1 MLCAGQIV
9 LPPPPSRVPPGT
21 SLFWRLP
28 RSLNTL
34 FFPCSAL
41 HEHSNQSFFQCPPF
55 FITHIFPSTPGQPLG
70 GWGQNNL
77 TGALCDVGQVLR
89 CRNDKA
95 DMTNQGQYNE
105 RYTVSILSL
114 DKQMNDATKLTQRS
128 EQIP

>member
-1 MLCAGQIV
+1 MSSVFVAIKMNNG
-9 LPPPPSRVPPGT
+9 
-21 SLFWRLP
+21 
-28 RSLNTL
+28 NT
-34 FFPCSAL
+34 CTV
-41 HEHSNQSFFQCPPF
+41 
-55 FITHIFPSTPGQPLG
+55 IDPLG
-70 GWGQNNL
+70 VDRLILLGVRKRMNL
-77 TGALCDVGQVLR
+77 RPAVQFRLSPCKLDQSVLTSMLCDVGQVLR